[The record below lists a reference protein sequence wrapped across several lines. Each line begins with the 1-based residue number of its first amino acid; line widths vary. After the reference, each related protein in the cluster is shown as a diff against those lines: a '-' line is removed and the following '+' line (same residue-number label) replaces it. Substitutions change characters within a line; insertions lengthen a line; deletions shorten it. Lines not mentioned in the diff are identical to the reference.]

1 METETI
7 SSRNIVDQIFR
18 NRFSSDICGRDLL
31 NVQEKSDPVIILE
44 DDVKQ
49 FVLTN
54 DTEVLSE
61 TAEPIPEEPVNT
73 DDFVLG
79 WDCP

>member
-1 METETI
+1 M
-7 SSRNIVDQIFR
+7 
-18 NRFSSDICGRDLL
+18 

>member
-18 NRFSSDICGRDLL
+18 KRFSSDICGRDLL